1 MLGAQ
6 PRNLRPACEL
16 AERVLLPGDPHR
28 ALAVAQ
34 LVLDAPR
41 MFNHARGLWGYTGI
55 AADGR
60 PLSIQSTGIGGPST
74 AIVCEELVALGATS
88 LVRIGTCTALAPEL
102 EPGDLLAAETVLP
115 ADGASAAL
123 GADGRLEP
131 DAQLLEALVRS
142 GARPATVVSAD
153 LLYERSDERAGG
165 WAERGALALDL
176 ESAALL
182 RVARLREVRAASA
195 LAVRATAEDEDE
207 REALARR
214 LGTVGYD
221 ALAATTR

>member
-1 MLGAQ
+1 M
-6 PRNLRPACEL
+6 
-16 AERVLLPGDPHR
+16 LLPGDPHR

-34 LVLDAPR
+34 LVLDKPR

-74 AIVCEELVALGATS
+74 AIVCEELVGLGATS
-88 LVRIGTCTALAPEL
+88 AGPDRDLHARSRRSSSPATCSRPRRCCPPTARAP
-102 EPGDLLAAETVLP
+102 PWAP
-115 ADGASAAL
+115 N
-123 GADGRLEP
+123 GRLEP

-142 GARPATVVSAD
+142 GARPAAVVSAD
-153 LLYERSDERAGG
+153 LIYERSHECAGG

-182 RVARLREVRAASA
+182 RVGRLREVPRGLGPRGQGARGGRGRSRGARAAPRDGG
-195 LAVRATAEDEDE
+195 L
-207 REALARR
+207 
-214 LGTVGYD
+214 
-221 ALAATTR
+221 

>member
-1 MLGAQ
+1 M
-6 PRNLRPACEL
+6 
-16 AERVLLPGDPHR
+16 
-28 ALAVAQ
+28 
-34 LVLDAPR
+34 
-41 MFNHARGLWGYTGI
+41 
-55 AADGR
+55 
-60 PLSIQSTGIGGPST
+60 
-74 AIVCEELVALGATS
+74 
-88 LVRIGTCTALAPEL
+88 
-102 EPGDLLAAETVLP
+102 LP

-182 RVARLREVRAASA
+182 RVGRLREVRAASA
-195 LAVRATAEDEDE
+195 LAVRAPAEDEDD